1 MVPRP
6 KSGYRPLTSTCF
18 SSLGGWAAGKVISM
32 NQSSL
37 WIAGAVALGVS
48 QAFAQSQAGPGST
61 QLASLDPVVVSAARI
76 QQSLSDVIPSV
87 SVITREDIER
97 SAAPTL
103 IDLLQGEA
111 GVEIG
116 RNGGPGTVSSIFLR
130 GQNSVSSAV
139 FIDGVRAQVDQIGA
153 IKLIDIPLSLIER
166 VEILRGNVGA
176 LYGESAIGG
185 VINIYTR
192 EASGPPRAYGSL
204 GLGSRNTSDMSVGLG
219 GQAEAFRFQVNL
231 QRYETDGFSAMDP
244 KQNSRVNPDRDGFR
258 RESVYARLDHDVT
271 RTVSIGLTGHVIRS
285 RVGFDNG
292 FSPNIATDT
301 HQLDNSSAD
310 LTLFSRI
317 KLTPDWTSRIS
328 LTNSD
333 LRYKDYRNGVQLAE
347 FSGGRTEG
355 EQNSL
360 RWDNTSAL
368 GAGHLVFGAESNR
381 SRFLSYGTSHD
392 RESSGAYAGYSGRW
406 MRLDYQANVRYDEV
420 IGKADQARAANNA
433 TTWLAGAGLIVT
445 DALRLTGAVSTAF
458 RAPATG
464 ELYGY
469 GGNPN
474 LRPEEHQ
481 SQEAGLVLKT
491 GPGLLRL
498 VRFHTE
504 TTNAIVYATSSY
516 SNVGRVNNEGY
527 ELTYAASYQRL
538 RLKLAAVSQDPRNAE
553 TGARLARRAKEY
565 GSADVSSQFGRM
577 ELGARLIVSGDRP
590 DFGQS
595 LSGYTLFNLYS
606 SLRLAKDWVARLKV
620 ENAFDER
627 YQLVYGYNTPPRG
640 VFLSL
645 SYQPLN

>member
-1 MVPRP
+1 MKR
-6 KSGYRPLTSTCF
+6 K
-18 SSLGGWAAGKVISM
+18 
-32 NQSSL
+32 SL
-37 WIAGAVALGVS
+37 WVAGAITLGVS
-48 QAFAQSQAGPGST
+48 QAFAQSHTAAT
-61 QLASLDPVVVSAARI
+61 QLASLDPVVVSAARLE
-76 QQSLSDVIPSV
+76 QSLADVIPSV

-97 SAAPTL
+97 SVAPTL

-130 GQNSVSSAV
+130 GQNSVSTAV
-139 FIDGVRAQVDQIGA
+139 FIDGVRTQVDQIGS
-153 IKLIDIPLSLIER
+153 IKLVDIPLSLIER

-204 GLGSRNTSDMSVGLG
+204 GFGSRNTSDLSVGLG
-219 GQAEAFRFQVNL
+219 GQAESFRFQVNL
-231 QRYETDGFSAMDP
+231 QRYETDGFTAMDP
-244 KQNSRVNPDRDGFR
+244 GQNSRVNPDRDGFR
-258 RESVYARLDHDVT
+258 RESVYARLDHDLNRMISV
-271 RTVSIGLTGHVIRS
+271 GLTGHAIRS

-292 FSPNIATDT
+292 WSPNVATDT
-301 HQLDNSSAD
+301 HQLGNSSAD

-317 KLTPDWTSRIS
+317 KLTPDWTSRLS
-328 LTNSD
+328 LTNAD
-333 LRYKDYRNGVQLAE
+333 LRYKDFRNGSQLAE

-360 RWDNTSAL
+360 RWDNSSAL
-368 GAGHLVFGAESNR
+368 GPGHVVFGAEANR

-406 MRLDYQANVRYDEV
+406 SRLDVQANVRYDEV
-420 IGKADQARAANNA
+420 IGKADRARVASDA
-433 TTWLAGAGLIVT
+433 TTWLAGAGLIIT
-445 DALRLTGAVSTAF
+445 DALKLTTAVSTAF

-481 SQEAGLVLKT
+481 SQEAGLVFKT
-491 GPGLLRL
+491 GSGLLRV

-527 ELTYAASYQRL
+527 ELTYSANYKHL

-553 TGARLARRAKEY
+553 TGARLARRAKDY
-565 GSADVSSQFGRM
+565 GSADLSTQLGRL
-577 ELGARLIVSGDRP
+577 ELGGRLLVSGDRP
-590 DFGQS
+590 DSGQT
-595 LSGYTLFNLYS
+595 LSGYTLLHLYAS
-606 SLRLAKDWVARLKV
+606 ARLTNDWVARLKV
-620 ENAFDER
+620 ENAFDEH

-645 SYQPLN
+645 NYQPLN